1 MIQFRKPSLRP
12 CLALWAGLLACAT
25 VNAENQAKTELD
37 FELSDGHRFVQ
48 LSRLP
53 AQTTVVNFWR
63 ADCPPCVREMPAL
76 AALARSGKV
85 RVITI
90 ALQKPAETLS
100 VSAPATIQAALTPP
114 MHVLH
119 GPSEPRGLLARFG
132 NRVGA
137 LPHTLVLD
145 DQRRPCTQRT
155 GEITSDWLDQAVVN
169 CTKAETT

>member
-1 MIQFRKPSLRP
+1 MTHFGNKALLPS
-12 CLALWAGLLACAT
+12 LALWAGLLASAA

-37 FELSDGHRFVQ
+37 FELSDGRQFIQ

-63 ADCPPCVREMPAL
+63 ADCPPCLREMPAL

-100 VSAPATIQAALTPP
+100 APSAIQAALTPP

-145 DQRRPCTQRT
+145 KQRRPCTQRT
-155 GEITSDWLDQAVVN
+155 GEITADWLDEAVAN
-169 CTKAETT
+169 CAKAEKT

>member
-1 MIQFRKPSLRP
+1 MTLFEKTSLRSS
-12 CLALWAGLLACAT
+12 LALWAGLLACAA
-25 VNAENQAKTELD
+25 VNAENQPNSALD

-53 AQTTVVNFWR
+53 AQTTVINFWR
-63 ADCPPCVREMPAL
+63 ADCPPCLREMPAL

-90 ALQKPAETLS
+90 ALQKPVETLS
-100 VSAPATIQAALTPP
+100 APSAIQAALTPP

-119 GPSEPRGLLARFG
+119 GPGEPRGLLARFG

-155 GEITSDWLDQAVVN
+155 GEITSDWLEQAVTN